1 MALHFT
7 FGSMTHFELSFT
19 LRCDAYVEFHAS
31 ACLNNWTAFVENFL
45 HCIAFALLLKIT
57 QLGLL
62 WWFGG
67 KEATCQRK
75 KHKFHPWSKK
85 VPHASEQLSPWATA
99 TEWAEEPQLLSPC
112 ATTPEADEPRPHA
125 PQKKSHCDEKPV
137 CSNEDPVWPKIKPNK
152 YKYIF
157 LTKELMWL
165 IPQT

>member
-1 MALHFT
+1 MVESLPANSGDTGLISVPG
-7 FGSMTHFELSFT
+7 GS
-19 LRCDAYVEFHAS
+19 
-31 ACLNNWTAFVENFL
+31 
-45 HCIAFALLLKIT
+45 
-57 QLGLL
+57 
-62 WWFGG
+62 
-67 KEATCQRK
+67 
-75 KHKFHPWSKK
+75 HKPWSNSAR
-85 VPHASEQLSPWATA
+85 VSE
-99 TEWAEEPQLLSPC
+99 LLSPR